1 MSEGISSGFRAIG
14 IPDFLLRVSDPANQR
29 IVGDVARE
37 AVASLRGYAYQ
48 IYASALA
55 WLDLPPGSEMHLEVA
70 EDFAVAAAGSLDAVQ
85 VKDVQGTISL
95 ASKQARDAISAF
107 VKLTKDNPA
116 RAVRLTL
123 MTTASV
129 TTERNLEHRT
139 GDVPGIKRWRAAAK
153 GGDLGNLRDV
163 LLQLDL
169 DPDALAFVR
178 ERDDERL
185 RRELLRRIE
194 WRCGEG
200 DISDLAARFENRVAE
215 VCLDDYG
222 VPWVES
228 PRFAAILLLH
238 VLQVCSRSGSRAC
251 SHQELR
257 NLLSASTQVSTPRR
271 VHDAMMAALAGVL
284 GGSAVGPGA
293 TGEWEAEANI
303 PLPADLIPRAALVE
317 RIRSALRAA
326 SFGLLHGG
334 SGMGK
339 TALARLAV
347 RAVGGHWNVLDLR
360 YRSQEE
366 AGEQLLRYA
375 RRPADRQH
383 GLIADDVPDMHALE
397 EGSRLVRAIAMI
409 VERGDPLILTSYRQ
423 PTAGGRLAL
432 GISETAVIEVP
443 LLAVEEIEEI
453 VLRGGGDGNW
463 ARAVW
468 LASRGG
474 HPQLARA
481 LVVGLQGRGWPRD
494 ERDRLLT
501 EGAPEIFEQLE
512 ATRRKLVRAV
522 PDEAGRSLLHRLGLL
537 AGRFPRKVAIALGA
551 IEPAAQLPGER
562 FDALV
567 GPWIDQVG
575 SDRYRVSPLVAG
587 SGDDVLPP
595 GEIKAAHR
603 AIAEALVAT
612 SGIDVDQI
620 DNILIH
626 GRAGAAT
633 QALMAIAQL
642 VVTTERETLAKVAP
656 FAPLLR
662 AADTSRP
669 LLPTNPHLSLLLR
682 LAQTL
687 LTAARGF
694 GPEAGR
700 TARALIAEL
709 DTLNGEGK
717 SVLETVGLGKLLF
730 EHGFSAAIPEWPD
743 LLRQFLQVS
752 AQEVPS
758 LQSAEVRDLT
768 GDRPLGP
775 TLLAFGL
782 SSLGTV
788 AQIVDAFGRL
798 SAIGEERAALLGP
811 MDGIVAPTTVMMSPW
826 LKERDGGSA
835 DPRRA
840 AGDYVRLAEMSKSWG
855 QREWAVASF
864 YAAAEVHYQDLRDAT
879 AALAL
884 LDRATAELGQDGW
897 FDRVRQKV
905 LWAERRDAEVIP
917 IVRTLRGAFRGNSI
931 ELSGILREGAI
942 SASRLG
948 EHALAAEW
956 FGAAEA
962 AAEDV
967 QFSSFRALGIGMAA
981 DAAAEL
987 WRSGDRRS
995 ALGALADV
1003 LDRLRDLDPGA
1014 NVQAGYVHR
1023 VVRHSLLW
1031 FADAAG
1037 MGSIQVAGDA
1047 PALPPGVCSNP
1058 EPPKAILDI
1067 VLVTLDIAH
1076 YWLAQIA
1083 NAAGIF
1089 DVVPDPRTRLSGEPI
1104 LVLEVSLRKNLLD
1117 RAILDGD
1124 AVAFLDSLPGAL
1136 AGLLA
1141 MPRLQT
1147 SEARLALPDWERGE
1161 LPPVNPN
1168 DPRFTTFIRDAVLS
1182 FRLHAE
1188 ATGRPGAGEALRT
1201 LLDERGGPAERAVLS
1216 LMFPGPGRTGSRS
1229 PEACLDLVGRSDLA
1243 PTDLLECCL
1252 RLGQRLEHSEFRK
1265 AVSPS
1270 FVRWAKQEWLRLA
1283 EQRRFVLRSPFLTA
1297 PAIIAAAR
1305 AEGEDVSDLARVLA
1319 AAVDGVSITV
1329 PADLRLWIRERSRL
1343 REGS

>member
-1 MSEGISSGFRAIG
+1 MSSGLRAIG
-14 IPDFLLRVSDPANQR
+14 ISEFLLRASDPANQR

-48 IYASALA
+48 VYASALA

-70 EDFAVAAAGSLDAVQ
+70 EDFAIAAAGSLDAVQ

-139 GDVPGIKRWRAAAK
+139 GDIPGIERWRAAAK

-163 LLQLDL
+163 LLHLEL
-169 DPDALAFVR
+169 GADALAFVR

-200 DISDLAARFENRVAE
+200 AIGDLAARFEDRVAE
-215 VCLDDYG
+215 VCMDDYG
-222 VPWVES
+222 VPWGES
-228 PRFAAILLLH
+228 PRCAAIILLQ
-238 VLQVCSRSGSRAC
+238 VLRVCSRSGSRAC
-251 SHQELR
+251 THPELR
-257 NLLSASTQVSTPRR
+257 NLLSSSTQVSTPRR
-271 VHDAMMAALAGVL
+271 EYDAMVAALVGAPR
-284 GGSAVGPGA
+284 GSAVGLGA
-293 TGEWEAEANI
+293 TGGWESEADI

-317 RIRSALRAA
+317 RVGSGLRTA

-339 TALARLAV
+339 TALARLAA
-347 RAVGGHWNVLDLR
+347 RAVGGHWRVLDLR
-360 YRSQEE
+360 YQSQEE

-375 RRPADRQH
+375 RRPADGRH

-397 EGSRLVRAIAMI
+397 EGSRLVRAIGMV
-409 VERGDPLILTSYRQ
+409 VERGDALILTSYRR
-423 PTAGGRLAL
+423 PTAAGRLAL

-443 LLAVEEIEEI
+443 LLFLEEIEEI
-453 VLRGGGDGNW
+453 VLRGGGDRNW
-463 ARAVW
+463 AGAVW

-481 LVVGLQGRGWPRD
+481 LVVGLQGRGWPED
-494 ERDRLLT
+494 ERDRLLI
-501 EGAPEIFEQLE
+501 EGTPEISEQLE
-512 ATRRKLVRAV
+512 ATRRKLIRAV
-522 PDEAGRSLLHRLGLL
+522 PDEPGRSLLYRLGLL
-537 AGRFPRKVAIALGA
+537 AGRFPRKVAVALGA

-567 GPWIDQVG
+567 GPWIDRVG

-595 GEIKAAHR
+595 GGIEAAHR

-612 SGIDVDQI
+612 SKIDVDQI
-620 DNILIH
+620 DNILVH
-626 GRAGAAT
+626 GRAGGAT
-633 QALMAIAQL
+633 RPLMAIAHL
-642 VVTTERETLAKVAP
+642 VVAAEREALVKLAP
-656 FAPLLR
+656 FAPLFR
-662 AADTSRP
+662 VADTSRP
-669 LLPTNPHLSLLLR
+669 LLPTNPHLSLMLR
-682 LAQTL
+682 LAQTC
-687 LTAARGF
+687 LTAARDF
-694 GPEAGR
+694 GPQAR
-700 TARALIAEL
+700 RAARAFIAEL
-709 DTLNGEGK
+709 DAFDCEGK
-717 SVLETVGLGKLLF
+717 SALETVGLGKLLF
-730 EHGFSAAIPEWPD
+730 EHGFSSAVPEWPD
-743 LLRQFLQVS
+743 LLRRFVQVS

-758 LQSAEVRDLT
+758 LESAEVRDLT
-768 GDRPLGP
+768 GGRPLGP

-782 SSLGTV
+782 SSLRTV
-788 AQIVDAFGRL
+788 AQIVDAFERL
-798 SAIGEERAALLGP
+798 SAMGEGRSGLFGP

-826 LKERDGGSA
+826 LRERDRGSA
-835 DPRRA
+835 EPRRA
-840 AGDYVRLAEMSKSWG
+840 AADYVRLAEIAKSWS
-855 QREWAVASF
+855 QRDWAVASF
-864 YAAAEVHYQDLRDAT
+864 VAAAEVHHQDLRDAA

-884 LDRATAELGQDGW
+884 LDRATAELGQDRW
-897 FDRVRQKV
+897 FNRIRQKV
-905 LWAERRDAEVIP
+905 LWAERRDAETIP
-917 IVRTLRGAFRGNSI
+917 IVRVLREAFGGSSV

-956 FGAAEA
+956 FGAAA
-962 AAEDV
+962 AAAADV
-967 QFSSFRALGIGMAA
+967 PLSSYRAVSIGMAA

-1003 LDRLRDLDPGA
+1003 LDRLRNLDPGEDL
-1014 NVQAGYVHR
+1014 QAGYVHR

-1058 EPPKAILDI
+1058 EPPKAVLDL
-1067 VLVTLDIAH
+1067 VLVTLDVAH

-1083 NAAGIF
+1083 HAAGIV

-1104 LVLEVSLRKNLLD
+1104 LVLEVSRRKDLLD

-1124 AVAFLDSLPGAL
+1124 AVAFLESLPAAL

-1141 MPRLQT
+1141 MPRLRE
-1147 SEARLALPDWERGE
+1147 SGARLALSDWERGE
-1161 LPPVNPN
+1161 LPPINPN

-1182 FRLHAE
+1182 FRLYVE
-1188 ATGRPGAGEALRT
+1188 AAGRPGAGEALRT
-1201 LLDERGGPAERAVLS
+1201 LLAERGGPGGEGILS
-1216 LMFPGPGRTGSRS
+1216 LMLPGSGRTGSRS
-1229 PEACLDLVGRSDLA
+1229 PEACLDLIGRSDLV

-1252 RLGQRLEHSEFRK
+1252 RLGQRLERSEFRK
-1265 AVSPS
+1265 VVTPC
-1270 FVRWAKQEWLRLA
+1270 FVRWAKQEWLRTA
-1283 EQRRFVLRSPFLTA
+1283 EQRRFLLRAPSLTA
-1297 PAIIAAAR
+1297 PEIIEAAQ

-1319 AAVDGVSITV
+1319 AAVNGVSITV
-1329 PADLRLWIRERSRL
+1329 PEDFRHWIRERSRL
-1343 REGS
+1343 R

>member
-1 MSEGISSGFRAIG
+1 MSSGLRAIS
-14 IPDFLLRVSDPANQR
+14 IADFLLRASDPANQR
-29 IVGDVARE
+29 IVGDAARE

-70 EDFAVAAAGSLDAVQ
+70 EDFAVAAADSLDAVQ
-85 VKDVQGTISL
+85 VKDMQGTISL

-107 VKLTKDNPA
+107 VKLTNDNPA

-139 GDVPGIKRWRAAAK
+139 GDVPGIERWRAAAK

-163 LLQLDL
+163 LLHLALDA
-169 DPDALAFVR
+169 DALAFVR

-200 DISDLAARFENRVAE
+200 DIGDLAARFEDRVAE
-215 VCLDDYG
+215 VCLEDYG
-222 VPWVES
+222 VPWAES
-228 PRFAAILLLH
+228 PRYAAIILLE
-238 VLQVCSRSGSRAC
+238 VLRVCSRSGSRAC
-251 SHQELR
+251 THQELR
-257 NLLSASTQVSTPRR
+257 NLLSQSTHVSTPRR
-271 VHDAMMAALAGVL
+271 DYDAMVAALVGAPR
-284 GGSAVGPGA
+284 GSAVGLAA
-293 TGEWEAEANI
+293 TGGWESEEDI
-303 PLPADLIPRAALVE
+303 PLPANLIPRAALVE
-317 RIRSALRAA
+317 RAGSALRAA

-339 TALARLAV
+339 TALARLAA
-347 RAVGGHWNVLDLR
+347 RAVGGRWNVLDLR

-375 RRPADRQH
+375 RRPRDGRQ

-397 EGSRLVRAIAMI
+397 EGSRLVRAIGMV
-409 VERGDPLILTSYRQ
+409 VERGDLLILTSYRP

-432 GISETAVIEVP
+432 GISETAVIDVP
-443 LLAVEEIEEI
+443 LLAVDEIEEI
-453 VLRGGGDGNW
+453 VLRAGGDGNW
-463 ARAVW
+463 VAAVW
-468 LASRGG
+468 LASRAG

-481 LVVGLQGRGWPRD
+481 LVVGLQGRGWPED

-501 EGAPEIFEQLE
+501 EGAPEISEQLE
-512 ATRRKLVRAV
+512 ATRRRLIRAV
-522 PDEAGRSLLHRLGLL
+522 PDEPGRSLLHRLGLL

-567 GPWIDQVG
+567 GPWIDRVG
-575 SDRYRVSPLVAG
+575 SDRYRASPLVAG
-587 SGDDVLPP
+587 SGDDVLSPA
-595 GEIKAAHR
+595 EIKAAHR

-612 SGIDVDQI
+612 GKIDVDQI
-620 DNILIH
+620 DNILVH

-633 QALMAIAQL
+633 WPLMAIAQL
-642 VVTTERETLAKVAP
+642 VLTTERETLAKVAP
-656 FAPLLR
+656 FAPRLR

-669 LLPTNPHLSLLLR
+669 LLPTNPHLGLMLR
-682 LAQTL
+682 LAQAC
-687 LTAARGF
+687 LTAARNF

-700 TARALIAEL
+700 AARALIAEL
-709 DTLNGEGK
+709 DAFDGEGK
-717 SVLETVGLGKLLF
+717 SMLETVGFGKLLF
-730 EHGFSAAIPEWPD
+730 ERGFSSAVPEWPD
-743 LLRQFLQVS
+743 LLRRFVQVS

-758 LQSAEVRDLT
+758 LESAEVRDLI

-782 SSLGTV
+782 STLGTV

-798 SAIGEERAALLGP
+798 SAMGEGRARLLGP
-811 MDGIVAPTTVMMSPW
+811 MDGIVTPTTVMMSPW
-826 LKERDGGSA
+826 LKERNRGSA

-840 AGDYVRLAEMSKSWG
+840 AADYVRLAEMAKSWG
-855 QREWAVASF
+855 QRDWAVASF
-864 YAAAEVHYQDLRDAT
+864 FGAAAVHHQDLRDA
-879 AALAL
+879 AATLAL
-884 LDRATAELGQDGW
+884 LDRATAELGQDKW
-897 FDRVRQKV
+897 FDRIRQKV
-905 LWAERRDAEVIP
+905 LWTERRDAEAIP
-917 IVRTLRGAFRGNSI
+917 IVRVLRETFRGNSI
-931 ELSGILREGAI
+931 EMSDILREGAI

-962 AAEDV
+962 AAAGV
-967 QFSSFRALGIGMAA
+967 QLSSYRALGIGMAA

-987 WRSGDRRS
+987 WRSGDRMS

-1003 LDRLRDLDPGA
+1003 LDRLRNLDPGE
-1014 NVQAGYVHR
+1014 NLQAEYVHR

-1037 MGSIQVAGDA
+1037 MGNIQVAGDA
-1047 PALPPGVCSNP
+1047 PALPPGACSNP
-1058 EPPKAILDI
+1058 EPRKEILDI
-1067 VLVTLDIAH
+1067 VLVPLDVAH
-1076 YWLAQIA
+1076 YFLAQIA
-1083 NAAGIF
+1083 HAAGIA

-1104 LVLEVSLRKNLLD
+1104 LVLEVSLRKDLLD
-1117 RAILDGD
+1117 RAILDGN
-1124 AVAFLDSLPGAL
+1124 AAAFLDSLPAAF

-1141 MPRLQT
+1141 MPRLRE
-1147 SEARLALPDWERGE
+1147 SGARFALPDWERGE
-1161 LPPVNPN
+1161 LPSINPN
-1168 DPRFTTFIRDAVLS
+1168 DPQFTTFIRDAVLS
-1182 FRLHAE
+1182 FRLHAG

-1201 LLDERGGPAERAVLS
+1201 LLAERGGPGGESVLS
-1216 LMFPGPGRTGSRS
+1216 LMFPESGTAGSRS
-1229 PEACLDLVGRSDLA
+1229 PEACLDLIGRSDLT
-1243 PTDLLECCL
+1243 PNDLLECCL
-1252 RLGQRLEHSEFRK
+1252 RLGQRLERSEFRK

-1270 FVRWAKQEWLRLA
+1270 FVRWAKREWLTIA
-1283 EQRRFVLRSPFLTA
+1283 EQCRFLLRSPSLTA
-1297 PAIIAAAR
+1297 PDIIAAAQ

-1319 AAVDGVSITV
+1319 AAIYGVSIAV
-1329 PADLRLWIRERSRL
+1329 PEDFRRWIRERSGL
-1343 REGS
+1343 R

>member
-1 MSEGISSGFRAIG
+1 MSEGISSGLRAIG
-14 IPDFLLRVSDPANQR
+14 IPDFLLRASDPANQR

-48 IYASALA
+48 VYASALA

-70 EDFAVAAAGSLDAVQ
+70 EDFAIAAARSLEAVQ

-116 RAVRLTL
+116 RAVRLIL

-129 TTERNLEHRT
+129 TTERKLEHRT
-139 GDVPGIKRWRAAAK
+139 GDVPGIERWRVAAT
-153 GGDLGNLRDV
+153 GEDLGNLRDV
-163 LLQLDL
+163 LLELDL
-169 DPDALAFVR
+169 DPDALAFIR

-185 RRELLRRIE
+185 RRELLRRVE

-200 DISDLAARFENRVAE
+200 DIGDLAARFENRVAE
-215 VCLDDYG
+215 VCLEEYG
-222 VPWVES
+222 VPWAES
-228 PRFAAILLLH
+228 PRCAAIIFLH
-238 VLQVCSRSGSRAC
+238 VLGVCSRSGSRTC
-251 SHQELR
+251 THQDLR
-257 NLLSASTQVSTPRR
+257 NLLSSNTQVSTPRR
-271 VHDAMMAALAGVL
+271 VYDAMVAALVGSP
-284 GGSAVGPGA
+284 GGPAVGLGA
-293 TGEWEAEANI
+293 TGGWESEADI
-303 PLPADLIPRAALVE
+303 PLPADLIPRAVLVQQVG
-317 RIRSALRAA
+317 SALRAL
-326 SFGLLHGG
+326 SIGLLHGG

-339 TALARLAV
+339 TVLARLAA

-360 YRSQEE
+360 SRSQEE

-375 RRPADRQH
+375 RRPADGRH
-383 GLIADDVPDMHALE
+383 GLIADDVPDMDALE
-397 EGSRLVRAIAMI
+397 EGSRLVRAIGMA
-409 VERGDPLILTSYRQ
+409 VERGDHLILTSYRK
-423 PTAGGRLAL
+423 PTAGGRLVL
-432 GISETAVIEVP
+432 GISETVVIEVP

-463 ARAVW
+463 AGAVW

-481 LVVGLQGRGWPRD
+481 LVVGLQRRGWPGD
-494 ERDRLLT
+494 ERDRLLI
-501 EGAPEIFEQLE
+501 EGAPEISEQLE

-522 PDEAGRSLLHRLGLL
+522 PDEPGRSLLYRLGLL
-537 AGRFPRKVAIALGA
+537 AGRFPRKIAIALGA

-567 GPWIDQVG
+567 GPWVDRVG

-595 GEIKAAHR
+595 GEIEAAHR

-620 DNILIH
+620 DNILVH
-626 GRAGAAT
+626 GRAGSAT
-633 QALMAIAQL
+633 RPLMAIAQL
-642 VVTTERETLAKVAP
+642 VVTAERETLAKVAP

-669 LLPTNPHLSLLLR
+669 LLPTNPHLGLMLR
-682 LAQTL
+682 LAQAC
-687 LTAARGF
+687 LTAARNF

-700 TARALIAEL
+700 AAQALMAEL
-709 DTLNGEGK
+709 DAFNGKEK
-717 SVLETVGLGKLLF
+717 SMLETVALGKLLF
-730 EHGFSAAIPEWPD
+730 EHGFSSAVPEWPD
-743 LLRQFLQVS
+743 LLRRFLKVS
-752 AQEVPS
+752 AQEVPW
-758 LQSAEVRDLT
+758 LESAEIRDLT
-768 GDRPLGP
+768 GDQPLGP

-782 SSLGTV
+782 LSLGTV
-788 AQIVDAFGRL
+788 AQIADAFVRL
-798 SAIGEERAALLGP
+798 SAMGEERAGLLGP
-811 MDGIVAPTTVMMSPW
+811 MDDIVAPTTVMMAPW
-826 LKERDGGSA
+826 LKDRDRGSA
-835 DPRRA
+835 DPRGA
-840 AGDYVRLAEMSKSWG
+840 AADYVRLAEMAKSWG
-855 QREWAVASF
+855 QRNWAVASF
-864 YAAAEVHYQDLRDAT
+864 FAAAEVHYQDLRDAA

-884 LDRATAELGQDGW
+884 LDQATTQLGPDRW
-897 FDRVRQKV
+897 FDRSRQKV
-905 LWAERRDAEVIP
+905 LWAERRDAEAIP
-917 IVRTLRGAFRGNSI
+917 IVRVLRETFRTNSI

-962 AAEDV
+962 AAADV
-967 QFSSFRALGIGMAA
+967 QLSSFRAVGIGMAA

-1003 LDRLRDLDPGA
+1003 LDRLRDLDPGE
-1014 NVQAGYVHR
+1014 NLQAGYVHR

-1067 VLVTLDIAH
+1067 VLVALDIAH

-1083 NAAGIF
+1083 HAAGID
-1089 DVVPDPRTRLSGEPI
+1089 DVVPDPRTRLSGKPI
-1104 LVLEVSLRKNLLD
+1104 LVLEISLRKNLLD

-1124 AVAFLDSLPGAL
+1124 AVAFLDSLPAAL

-1141 MPRLQT
+1141 MPRLQE
-1147 SEARLALPDWERGE
+1147 SGALLALPDWERGE
-1161 LPPVNPN
+1161 LPPINPN

-1182 FRLHAE
+1182 FRLHAG

-1201 LLDERGGPAERAVLS
+1201 LLAERERPGGESILS
-1216 LMFPGPGRTGSRS
+1216 LMFPESGRTGSRS
-1229 PEACLDLVGRSDLA
+1229 PEACLNLIGMSDLA

-1252 RLGQRLEHSEFRK
+1252 RLGQRLERSEFRK

-1270 FVRWAKQEWLRLA
+1270 FVRWAKQEWLRTA
-1283 EQRRFVLRSPFLTA
+1283 EQRRILLRAPSLTA
-1297 PAIIAAAR
+1297 FEIIAAAQ
-1305 AEGEDVSDLARVLA
+1305 AEGEDVPALARVLA
-1319 AAVDGVSITV
+1319 AAVNAVSITV
-1329 PADLRLWIRERSRL
+1329 PEDLRQWIRERSKL
-1343 REGS
+1343 RGGS

>member
-1 MSEGISSGFRAIG
+1 MSEGMTSGLRAIG
-14 IPDFLLRVSDPANQR
+14 IPDFLLRASDPANQR

-48 IYASALA
+48 VYASALA

-70 EDFAVAAAGSLDAVQ
+70 EDFAVAAVGSLDAVQ

-107 VKLTKDNPA
+107 VKLTKENPA

-139 GDVPGIKRWRAAAK
+139 GDVPGIKRWLAAAK

-163 LLQLDL
+163 LLRLDL

-200 DISDLAARFENRVAE
+200 DMGDLASRFENRVAE
-215 VCLDDYG
+215 VCLEDYG
-222 VPWVES
+222 VPWAES
-228 PRFAAILLLH
+228 PRCAAILLLH
-238 VLQVCSRSGSRAC
+238 VLRVCSRSGSRAC
-251 SHQELR
+251 THQELR
-257 NLLSASTQVSTPRR
+257 NLLLSSTHVSTPRR
-271 VHDAMMAALAGVL
+271 LHDAMLAALAGAL
-284 GGSAVGPGA
+284 GGSAVGLGA
-293 TGEWEAEANI
+293 TGGWESEADI

-317 RIRSALRAA
+317 RVGSALRAA
-326 SFGLLHGG
+326 SFGLLHSG

-339 TALARLAV
+339 TALARLAA
-347 RAVGGHWNVLDLR
+347 RAAGGHWNVLDLR

-375 RRPADRQH
+375 RRPADGRH

-397 EGSRLVRAIAMI
+397 EGSRLVRAIGMV
-409 VERGDPLILTSYRQ
+409 VERGERLILTSYRQ
-423 PTAGGRLAL
+423 PTAGGRVAL

-443 LLAVEEIEEI
+443 LLALEEIEEI

-463 ARAVW
+463 AGAVW

-481 LVVGLQGRGWPRD
+481 LVVGLQGRRWPAD

-501 EGAPEIFEQLE
+501 EGAPEISEQLE
-512 ATRRKLVRAV
+512 ATRLKLVRAV
-522 PDEAGRSLLHRLGLL
+522 PDEPGRSLLHRLGLM

-567 GPWIDQVG
+567 GPWIDRVG

-595 GEIKAAHR
+595 GEIEAAHR
-603 AIAEALVAT
+603 AIAESLVST

-620 DNILIH
+620 DNILVH

-633 QALMAIAQL
+633 QPLMAIAQL
-642 VVTTERETLAKVAP
+642 VVTSERETLAKVAP

-669 LLPTNPHLSLLLR
+669 LLPTNPHLGLMLR
-682 LAQTL
+682 LAQTC

-694 GPEAGR
+694 GPQAGR
-700 TARALIAEL
+700 AARALISEL
-709 DTLNGEGK
+709 NAFAGEGK

-730 EHGFSAAIPEWPD
+730 EHGFSSAVPEWLD
-743 LLRQFLQVS
+743 ILCRFLQVS
-752 AQEVPS
+752 AQEVPP
-758 LQSAEVRDLT
+758 T

-798 SAIGEERAALLGP
+798 SAMGEGRAGLLGP
-811 MDGIVAPTTVMMSPW
+811 MDGIMAPTAVMMSPW
-826 LKERDGGSA
+826 LKERDRGSA

-840 AGDYVRLAEMSKSWG
+840 AADYVRLAEMAKAWG
-855 QREWAVASF
+855 QRDWAVASF
-864 YAAAEVHYQDLRDAT
+864 VGAAEVHYQDIRDAA

-884 LDRATAELGQDGW
+884 LDRATAELGQDRW
-897 FDRVRQKV
+897 FDRVRQKI
-905 LWAERRDAEVIP
+905 LWAEHRDAEAVLM
-917 IVRTLRGAFRGNSI
+917 VRSLRETFRGDSI
-931 ELSGILREGAI
+931 ELSGILREGGI

-962 AAEDV
+962 AAADV
-967 QFSSFRALGIGMAA
+967 QISSYRALGIGMAA

-995 ALGALADV
+995 ALRALVDV
-1003 LDRLRDLDPGA
+1003 LDRLRDLDPGE
-1014 NVQAGYVHR
+1014 NLQAGYLHR

-1058 EPPKAILDI
+1058 EPPKAILDT
-1067 VLVTLDIAH
+1067 LLMTLDIAH
-1076 YWLAQIA
+1076 YFLAQIA
-1083 NAAGIF
+1083 HAAGIA

-1104 LVLEVSLRKNLLD
+1104 LVLELSLRKDLLD
-1117 RAILDGD
+1117 RAILDGN
-1124 AVAFLDSLPGAL
+1124 AAAFLDSLPAAF

-1141 MPRLQT
+1141 MPRLRE
-1147 SEARLALPDWERGE
+1147 SGAHFALPDWERGE
-1161 LPPVNPN
+1161 LPSINPN
-1168 DPRFTTFIRDAVLS
+1168 DPQFTTFIRDAVLS
-1182 FRLHAE
+1182 FRLHAV

-1201 LLDERGGPAERAVLS
+1201 LLAERGGPGGESVLS
-1216 LMFPGPGRTGSRS
+1216 LMFPESGTTGSRS
-1229 PEACLDLVGRSDLA
+1229 PEACLDLIGRSDLT
-1243 PTDLLECCL
+1243 PNDLLECCL
-1252 RLGQRLEHSEFRK
+1252 RLGQRLERSEFRK
-1265 AVSPS
+1265 AVSSS
-1270 FVRWAKQEWLRLA
+1270 FVRWAKREWLTIA
-1283 EQRRFVLRSPFLTA
+1283 EQCRFLLRSPSLTA
-1297 PAIIAAAR
+1297 PDIIAAAQ

-1319 AAVDGVSITV
+1319 AAIYGVSIAV
-1329 PADLRLWIRERSRL
+1329 PEDFRRWIRERSRL
-1343 REGS
+1343 R